1 MKLKIEDFCI
11 RCGICITFYP
21 ELYEMD
27 FNEDEVHVKID
38 EIPETLT
45 EKAKQS
51 MKDCAVTA
59 IHISIWP

>member
-27 FNEDEVHVKID
+27 FAEDLVRIKIN
-38 EIPETLT
+38 EIPASLM

-51 MKDCAVTA
+51 IKDCAVTA
-59 IHISIWP
+59 IRIKK

>member
-1 MKLKIEDFCI
+1 LNLKIEDFCI
-11 RCGICITFYP
+11 RCGICITLYP

-27 FNEDEVHVKID
+27 YNEDVVRIKTD
-38 EIPETLT
+38 AIPETMT

-59 IHISIWP
+59 IHLEI